1 MPKTDWVCST
11 KSGYGLRQFVLNDIN
26 KQYLGWINS
35 SEVMRYSENISLD
48 HTKESAKK
56 YLNQKIKSENEYF
69 FSVMDLNKS
78 ISIGSL
84 TIYIE
89 SKIDKTFDMGY
100 VIGDKN
106 YWGKNAGTNAI
117 ALGFEFCFNY
127 LKLRKH
133 FGGITST
140 NLMARLA
147 AKKLGIR
154 EYAKMKDKRIMD
166 NLLIDIVLVEFD
178 SQDWENIKKNY
189 I

>member
-11 KSGYGLRQFVLNDIN
+11 KSGYGLRQFVLKDIN